1 MSYNSTKHMEQSQ
14 LSRDLDRLKQ
24 SLDALPEAVANPAF
38 VVVSGLPGTG
48 KSFFCRRL
56 AEKSPF
62 CILESDA
69 MRRALFPSP
78 DYSAAESARLFA
90 ACHNLI
96 EELLGKGVP
105 LIFDATNLSER
116 HRERLY
122 HISDRAG
129 TRLIL
134 VRVEAPPTVVYERL
148 RARSEGD
155 NPENKSDAG
164 WEVYSQMK
172 PGVEKIQRNHFAVD
186 TSRDI
191 TPVIDKIIRIIRH

>member
-1 MSYNSTKHMEQSQ
+1 MEQSQ

-24 SLDALPEAVANPAF
+24 SLGALPEAVANPAF

-56 AEKSPF
+56 AEKLPF
-62 CILESDA
+62 YILESDA

-78 DYSAAESARLFA
+78 DYNAAESARLFA

-122 HISDRAG
+122 HISDRTGA
-129 TRLIL
+129 RLIL

-172 PGVEKIQRNHFAVD
+172 PGVEKIQRNHFVVD

>member
-24 SLDALPEAVANPAF
+24 SLGALPEAVANPAF

-56 AEKSPF
+56 AEKLPF
-62 CILESDA
+62 YILESDA

-78 DYSAAESARLFA
+78 DYNAAESARLFA

-122 HISDRAG
+122 HISDRTGA
-129 TRLIL
+129 RLIL

-172 PGVEKIQRNHFAVD
+172 PGVEKIQRNHFVVD

-191 TPVIDKIIRIIRH
+191 TPVIDKIIRMIRH

>member
-24 SLDALPEAVANPAF
+24 SLGALPEAVVNPGF
-38 VVVSGLPGTG
+38 VVSGLPGTG

-56 AEKSPF
+56 AERLSF
-62 CILESDA
+62 YVLESDA
-69 MRRALFPSP
+69 LRKALFPSP
-78 DYSAAESARLFA
+78 NYSAAESARLFA
-90 ACHNLI
+90 ACHNLA

-122 HISDRAG
+122 RVSDRSGA
-129 TRLIL
+129 RLIL
-134 VRVEAPPTVVYERL
+134 VRVEAPSAVVYERL
-148 RARSEGD
+148 RTRSEGD
-155 NPENKSDAG
+155 DTESKSDAG
-164 WEVYSQMK
+164 WGAYRRMK
-172 PGVEKIQRNHFAVD
+172 PGVERIQRNHFAVD

-191 TPVIDKIIRIIRH
+191 TPVIDKIIRMIRH